1 MRTDLFDYEL
11 PPAAIAQRPAEPRDS
26 ARLLD
31 TRDLGDHRF
40 SDLPAL
46 LREGDLVVVNR
57 TRVRRARLRG
67 RKVPTGGRVEV
78 LLLGPSGRP
87 DRWDA
92 LVRPARRL
100 HPGDRL
106 DLGALAATVVTAPV
120 EGVVAVELDAA
131 GDVEEAIAAAGEVPL
146 PPYITGPLADP
157 DRYQTIFADRP
168 GSAAAPTAGLHFT
181 PAVVDGLRAA
191 GIGLASV
198 DLEVGLGTFRPISAA
213 DVEDH
218 AIHRERFRLDPGT
231 AEAVAAARRRGG
243 RVVAVGT
250 TVTRVLE
257 AQARPGG
264 LVAAGEGETAL
275 YLRPGNGP
283 AVVDVLVTNFHVP
296 RSSLVV
302 LVASFM
308 GDRWR
313 EAYET
318 ALARGYR
325 FLSFGDAMLCER
337 T

>member
-1 MRTDLFDYEL
+1 VRTDLFDYEL
-11 PPAAIAQRPAEPRDS
+11 PPAAIAQRPVEPRDS

-78 LLLGPSGRP
+78 LLLGPSGRR

-106 DLGALAATVVTAPV
+106 DLGGLAATVLTTSV
-120 EGVVAVELDAA
+120 EGVVAVELHAA
-131 GDVEEAIAAAGEVPL
+131 GDVEEAIAAVGEVPL
-146 PPYITGPLADP
+146 PPYIAGRLADP

-198 DLEVGLGTFRPISAA
+198 DLEVGLGTFRPISAT

-257 AQARPGG
+257 TQARPGG